1 MYYSVKEISTAID
14 AAKAVINSRAKEVGV
29 NTKNYSDCFALLVE
43 YDIALRGEKNSKLKE
58 ISKGL
63 KPYKDAKGFITS
75 LKEAGFESLNDFGVH
90 GNYEHA
96 KVKRPK
102 FGMIAYE
109 LLRNGEGSAMI
120 AGDGHW
126 ISTCNEGVQMG
137 RKLVFYE
144 LRLLYL
150 ATPLRS

>member
-1 MYYSVKEISTAID
+1 MYYSTTEISTAID

-29 NTKNYSDCFALLVE
+29 NTKGYSDCFALLVE

-58 ISKGL
+58 AAKKF
-63 KPYKDAKGFITS
+63 KPYQDAKGFITS
-75 LKEAGFESLNDFGVH
+75 LKEAGFESFNDLGVYCS
-90 GNYEHA
+90 YEHS
-96 KVKRPK
+96 KVKKPK

-109 LLRNGEGSAMI
+109 LLRTGEGSAMI
-120 AGDGHW
+120 AGDSHW